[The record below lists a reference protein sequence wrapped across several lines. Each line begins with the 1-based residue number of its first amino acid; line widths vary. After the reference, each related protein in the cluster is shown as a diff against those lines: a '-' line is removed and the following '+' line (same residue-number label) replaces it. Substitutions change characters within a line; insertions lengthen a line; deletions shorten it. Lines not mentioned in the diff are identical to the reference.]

1 MYFRALKKFL
11 DYTNKNNL
19 YKTKLTELSMGTSGD
34 FSAAIEEGAT
44 IIRLGTVIFGER
56 IYTYK

>member
-1 MYFRALKKFL
+1 MRCQSQ
-11 DYTNKNNL
+11 DNL
-19 YKTKLTELSMGTSGD
+19 YKNQLTELSMGTSGD

-56 IYTYK
+56 IYAYK